1 MLCKSAAQ
9 VWVTEYQRTQQ
20 TGRHLAGPLRVVP
33 ELGEIRAGAHDG
45 LTYEQI
51 AEQFPVEFALR
62 DEDKLRYRY
71 PGGESYLDVVQVYFY
86 SPHSSAPSLQHFFI
100 GLAPPHPPQRIE
112 PVVEELRR
120 SDNLLV
126 ISHQAT
132 LRCGAGFGAW

>member
-1 MLCKSAAQ
+1 MMCKSAAQ

-100 GLAPPHPPQRIE
+100 GLASPQPSTEDRASSGGA
-112 PVVEELRR
+112 EEE
-120 SDNLLV
+120 
-126 ISHQAT
+126 
-132 LRCGAGFGAW
+132 

>member
-1 MLCKSAAQ
+1 MAAQ

-33 ELGEIRAGAHDG
+33 ELGEIRAGEHDG

-71 PGGESYLDVVQVYFY
+71 PGGESYLDVVQVSGLLCSY
-86 SPHSSAPSLQHFFI
+86 SPHPSSTSLECFI
-100 GLAPPHPPQRIE
+100 SLHLHNPPQRIQ

-120 SDNLLV
+120 SNNLLV